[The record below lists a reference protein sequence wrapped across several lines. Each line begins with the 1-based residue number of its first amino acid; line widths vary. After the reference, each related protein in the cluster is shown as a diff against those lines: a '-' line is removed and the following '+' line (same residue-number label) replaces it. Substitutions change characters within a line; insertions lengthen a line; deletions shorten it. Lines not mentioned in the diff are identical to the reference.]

1 MEFAAKTL
9 STDSVPPSHRLPF
22 WRDLVCDTFVE
33 LTCESVA
40 SPNFRGSIQS
50 VDFEGTKYA
59 KVKSTWHH
67 VIRDR
72 RRIANSNFDH
82 FLLSLQL
89 KGKGRLLQ
97 DGRIAD
103 LEPGDFALYDVT
115 RPYELHFEEDFEQ
128 LVLQLPRSQIQSRIF
143 DPDGLMAI
151 GVSGKSGLGRLASTL
166 LVQTASQ
173 LDCLNADG
181 LLQAQSSALD
191 LVAHALA
198 DGRSLAVERQSESRE
213 LTLRRVLHYIETHLC
228 EPGLTCERV
237 AQENG
242 LSERYLR
249 KLFQAKGHGVAE
261 WIWARRLERARLD
274 IVDPLLSHRSITS
287 VAYDW
292 GFKDAGHFSR
302 AFKSR
307 FGLSPRAV
315 RKERSAH

>member
-1 MEFAAKTL
+1 MEFAAKALT
-9 STDSVPPSHRLPF
+9 TDSVPLSHRLPF

-40 SPNFRGSIQS
+40 AQNFSGSIQTLEL
-50 VDFEGTKYA
+50 EGTRYS
-59 KVKSTWHH
+59 KVRSTWHH

-72 RRIANSNFDH
+72 RRISASSFDH

-115 RPYELHFEEDFEQ
+115 RPYELHFEDDFEQ

-143 DPDGLMAI
+143 DADGLMAI
-151 GVSGKSGLGRLASTL
+151 GVSGKTGLGRLASTL

-173 LDCLNADG
+173 LDCLESSG
-181 LLQAQSSALD
+181 LLRAQSSALD

-198 DGRSLAVERQSESRE
+198 DGRNLSVERQSESRE
-213 LTLRRVLHYIETHLC
+213 LTLRRILLYIEDHLS
-228 EPGLTCERV
+228 EPGLSCERV
-237 AQENG
+237 GQDNG
-242 LSERYLR
+242 VSERYLR
-249 KLFQAKGHGVAE
+249 KLFHAKGHGVSE

-292 GFKDAGHFSR
+292 GFKDTGHFSR

-307 FGLSPRAV
+307 FGLSPRSV
-315 RKERSAH
+315 RKERLSS